1 MEKKELIHMPVA
13 AEVNKIIE
21 IPEGVKINYTANSGE
36 LSITGPLGSLTR
48 RFINPKITINNKN
61 KNIIVSCSRPRKKD
75 NALLGTWAA
84 HITNMVTGVTA
95 GFEYKMKIVY
105 SHFPIKTH
113 VKDAELII
121 ENFLGEKQPRK
132 AKIVGDTKVKVSGDQ
147 IILNGIDLTKTGQ
160 SMANIERAT
169 KIKNY
174 DPRVFQDGIYLV
186 EHPKKK

>member
-1 MEKKELIHMPVA
+1 MPVTY
-13 AEVNKIIE
+13 ENRKTIE
-21 IPEGVKINYTANSGE
+21 IPNGVKIEYSKDNGR
-36 LSITGPLGSLTR
+36 LVITGPLGSLDRTFTHPR
-48 RFINPKITINNKN
+48 IKIEQ
-61 KNIIVSCSRPRKKD
+61 KD
-75 NALLGTWAA
+75 NNIHVICKQPRRKENALVGTWDG
-84 HITNMVTGVTA
+84 HIRNMINGVTK

-113 VKDAELII
+113 VKDDELII

-132 AKIVGDTKVKVSGDQ
+132 AKIVGETKVKVSGDQ
-147 IILNGIDLTKTGQ
+147 IIINSINLENAGQ

-174 DPRVFQDGIYLV
+174 DPRVFQDGIYLD

>member
-1 MEKKELIHMPVA
+1 MPVA
-13 AEVNKIIE
+13 AEVNKIIDV
-21 IPEGVKINYTANSGE
+21 PEGVKVNYTANSGE
-36 LSITGPLGSLTR
+36 LSITGPLGSLAR
-48 RFINPKITINNKN
+48 KFINPKIKIEYKKN
-61 KNIIVSCSRPRKKD
+61 NIIVSCLRPRKKD
-75 NALLGTWAA
+75 NALVGTWSA
-84 HITNMVTGVTA
+84 HITNMVTGVTS

-113 VKDAELII
+113 VKDDELII
-121 ENFLGEKQPRK
+121 ENFLGEKQPRR
-132 AKIVGDTKVKVSGDQ
+132 AKIVGETKVKVSGDQ
-147 IILNGIDLTKTGQ
+147 IILNGIDLNTTGQ